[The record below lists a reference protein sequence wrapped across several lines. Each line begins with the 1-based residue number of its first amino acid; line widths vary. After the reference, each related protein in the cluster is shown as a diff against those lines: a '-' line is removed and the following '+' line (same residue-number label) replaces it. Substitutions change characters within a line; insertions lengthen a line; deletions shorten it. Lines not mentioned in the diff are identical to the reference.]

1 MVILSSP
8 AGASGIR
15 PSKGT
20 YATVLSRHSDIA
32 GVSCLMQALDRCKVA
47 FPLLVLVTPD
57 CRHIVRALIAQSVGR
72 SSGSGASG
80 YPHAT
85 PTNTTTPAAV
95 GGLPHIAST
104 SLHSLVVNFVEV
116 EPVTF
121 GSNTET
127 PRQQSKQHQLHPH
140 QQMTPRLSSGAP
152 FCFTKLRVW
161 GLEGFDRV
169 VFLEND
175 CLVLRNIDCLFLLD
189 LTDDKPAF
197 APTFFPP
204 DAFDSGVMALKPSK
218 CMQQKILHAL
228 QAFQT
233 ATRQGSTDTN
243 EPPDATAACSY
254 PLSPPLEG
262 IHTITRAAEG
272 HKDTEKFANAS
283 TGLGSSPSSSD
294 KCAQQRDGAL
304 ASHCLLAPLSQDS
317 ASTDVGARMQDAAS
331 KESISPMPTARAEVQ
346 LPQGAPHGISARSR
360 YTASKSPQRQVLSQI
375 FQSRELRCPSPH
387 SAENFATRS
396 ERRLPLWEAP
406 RKLEPSAGSPS
417 DERSLSGESLVPE
430 TPVLSMRLVMEAMKG
445 LVGELAGVSLSST
458 ESLERGGASLSSLS
472 VGSAASLLPLESS
485 STRPGR
491 SSSRLDGSSTRID
504 GSRSHLDNS
513 RLSEGNLSRFSRRSC
528 SEEGP
533 RLRVNSSLQSLRLA
547 SEQDE
552 YDSEAFQRVFA
563 RELSEH
569 VKKLLHGSSLTGE
582 PAEASSKES
591 RQGSREERQTPG
603 VPLLPQQPLQHNQ
616 SQARALAE
624 SRLSMEDQAEQGETA
639 RLRSSKTPQFASA
652 NFKPPP
658 LWAACRPL
666 YVVRFSSN
674 SKPWTQEGIR
684 GPLEIIWWRVY
695 LGLDPFSDKQ
705 LEAFI

>member
-1 MVILSSP
+1 
-8 AGASGIR
+8 
-15 PSKGT
+15 
-20 YATVLSRHSDIA
+20 
-32 GVSCLMQALDRCKVA
+32 
-47 FPLLVLVTPD
+47 
-57 CRHIVRALIAQSVGR
+57 
-72 SSGSGASG
+72 
-80 YPHAT
+80 
-85 PTNTTTPAAV
+85 
-95 GGLPHIAST
+95 
-104 SLHSLVVNFVEV
+104 
-116 EPVTF
+116 
-121 GSNTET
+121 
-127 PRQQSKQHQLHPH
+127 
-140 QQMTPRLSSGAP
+140 MTPRLSSGAP

-346 LPQGAPHGISARSR
+346 LPQGAPVAASPLPQQLPPPDLELSPNIFLNHFFSSWFAWEAPHRLPFRFNAQHIMLQLVGGCAVSLPSAAAAPAGPLPGGNDISRAFDQHGISARSR